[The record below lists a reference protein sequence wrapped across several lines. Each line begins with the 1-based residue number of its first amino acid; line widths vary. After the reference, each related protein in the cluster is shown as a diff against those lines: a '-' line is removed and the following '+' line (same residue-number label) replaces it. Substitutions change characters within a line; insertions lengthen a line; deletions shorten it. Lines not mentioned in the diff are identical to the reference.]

1 MLDVNLQVPLPAFFV
16 LWGDDIVSVVF
27 LTSLL
32 LALHFVYC
40 IDSQIDEWL
49 FVCLYKQR
57 HSYFLCS
64 YTLFTNAKLW
74 HILQDGSL
82 LSFRFSKG
90 MFYKLA

>member
-1 MLDVNLQVPLPAFFV
+1 MRALVLDVNLQVPLPAFFV

-57 HSYFLCS
+57 HSYFL
-64 YTLFTNAKLW
+64 YLHTFYEWIPNYLHVQAF
-74 HILQDGSL
+74 
-82 LSFRFSKG
+82 SFVFSV
-90 MFYKLA
+90 